1 MARPTPAIAA
11 TGSTAPE
18 NRTAGKQSSGSANVA
33 WDGSVTAAEASRP
46 RVKATTASTSS
57 ATVSATYSF
66 TSPSGRR
73 PVARRTTSIATFTP
87 SSTGT
92 STVTLASR

>member
-1 MARPTPAIAA
+1 MPSSRPRASKAQRSEVTTLMARPTPAIAA

-18 NRTAGKQSSGSANVA
+18 KRTAGKQSSGSANVA

-57 ATVSATYSF
+57 ATVSAT
-66 TSPSGRR
+66 
-73 PVARRTTSIATFTP
+73 
-87 SSTGT
+87 
-92 STVTLASR
+92 